1 LAHLDFFQADPYLG
15 RTAVPE
21 AANRSSRASRG
32 FRMAYIYSILLALHL
47 YVGLRIAPALGA
59 WPVAQAALC
68 LLLAVSAIAIAGTFF
83 ILRRRR
89 HAPSAAGQRLKSA
102 GFLMTGLASSLLVL
116 TLMRDVG
123 LVFMELAT
131 WVVPSAWAQ
140 AGWPAALPG
149 PGRLR
154 ELSALAVPILA
165 VSAAFAGWVGAR
177 RTAAVRQVDIPIAGL
192 PAALEGFTI
201 VQVTDVHVGNTIG
214 RDYVSAIVERV
225 NSLQPDVVAL
235 TGDLVDGTVP
245 QLAHDV
251 APLARLRSKFGT
263 FFVTGNHEYYSGAGP
278 WLEKFQR
285 LGIEV
290 LLNRHVIIEQ
300 GGAKL
305 AIAGV
310 PDYSGHHFIES
321 HRSDPAAAIRGA
333 PQDIGAKIL
342 LAHQPRTAAAAADA
356 GFDLQLSGH
365 THGGQFLPWN
375 FFVRLQQP
383 YTAGLERLRSM
394 WVYTSRGTGYWGPP
408 MRLGAP
414 SEITRIRLIRD
425 R

>member
-1 LAHLDFFQADPYLG
+1 
-15 RTAVPE
+15 
-21 AANRSSRASRG
+21 
-32 FRMAYIYSILLALHL
+32 MAYIYSVLLALHL
-47 YVGLRIAPALGA
+47 YVGLRIAPALGL
-59 WPVAQAALC
+59 WPGIQAALC
-68 LLLAVSAIAIAGTFF
+68 ALLAASAIAIPGTLF
-83 ILRRRR
+83 ILRRRGQAR
-89 HAPSAAGQRLKSA
+89 SAASQRLMTA
-102 GFLMTGLASSLLVL
+102 GFLMTGFASSLLVL
-116 TLMRDVG
+116 TLMRDIG
-123 LVFMELAT
+123 LVVVELAS

-140 AGWPAALPG
+140 AAWPAALPG

-154 ELSALAVPILA
+154 ELTALAVPLVA
-165 VSAAFAGWVGAR
+165 ATAAFAGLVGAR
-177 RTAAVRQVDIPIAGL
+177 RTAAIRQVDIPIAGL

-201 VQVTDVHVGNTIG
+201 VQVSDVHVGNTIG
-214 RDYVSAIVERV
+214 RDYVEAIVDRV
-225 NSLQPDVVAL
+225 NRLQADVVAL

-251 APLARLRSKFGT
+251 DPLGRLQSRFGT

-278 WLEKFQR
+278 WMAEFRR
-285 LGIEV
+285 LGFEV
-290 LLNRHVIIEQ
+290 LLNRHVVIEKD
-300 GGAKL
+300 GAKL
-305 AIAGV
+305 VIAGV

-333 PQDIGAKIL
+333 PEDIGARIL
-342 LAHQPRTAAAAADA
+342 LAHQPRSAAAAADA

-365 THGGQFLPWN
+365 THGGQFLPWT

-414 SEITRIRLIRD
+414 SEITRIRLVRGV
-425 R
+425 